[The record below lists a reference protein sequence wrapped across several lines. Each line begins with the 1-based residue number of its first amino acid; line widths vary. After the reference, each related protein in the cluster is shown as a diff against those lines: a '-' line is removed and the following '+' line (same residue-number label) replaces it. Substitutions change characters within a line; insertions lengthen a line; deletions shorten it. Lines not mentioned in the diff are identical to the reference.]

1 MMKSHSYVRQS
12 WRCSGVPAVYFPSLL
27 ARGST
32 AASSGPATLLG

>member
-12 WRCSGVPAVYFPSLL
+12 WRCSGVPAMYFPSLL

-32 AASSGPATLLG
+32 AAGSGPVTLLG